1 MKPEMGIDDAKETL
15 KQSIAAYKKS
25 SQKSFSGIGKDGL
38 ERATNLV
45 ILINKTS
52 KPTDTLDLVRSIADN
67 PNFKKA
73 NKLKTQL
80 TAAMLKVLGIEDKD
94 ILERA
99 KELSAHT
106 DTSEKAYIERAKES
120 LLNEKIKSREILKEE
135 GKEEGIE
142 LQDRKKE
149 L

>member
-1 MKPEMGIDDAKETL
+1 MKPEMSIDDAKETL
-15 KQSIAAYKKS
+15 KQTIATYKRS
-25 SQKSFSGIGKDGL
+25 SEESFSGIGKDGL

-52 KPTDTLDLVRSIADN
+52 KPSDALDLVRSIVDN

-80 TAAMLKVLGIEDKD
+80 TAAMLNVLGIEEKD
-94 ILERA
+94 ILKRA

-106 DTSEKAYIERAKES
+106 DTSEKAYIGRAKES
-120 LLNEKIKSREILKEE
+120 LLNEKIKSREILKEKGFE
-135 GKEEGIE
+135 IE
-142 LQDRKKE
+142 LQERKKK